1 MIAMVISFHM
11 KLFWISHHD
20 LLMLDLDTVETVLW
34 AVDAYL
40 SLDTLSMPKK
50 ST

>member
-1 MIAMVISFHM
+1 MVISFHI
-11 KLFWISHHD
+11 KLFSISHHD
-20 LLMLDLDTVETVLW
+20 SSMLDLDTVETVLW

-40 SLDTLSMPKK
+40 SLDSLSMPKK